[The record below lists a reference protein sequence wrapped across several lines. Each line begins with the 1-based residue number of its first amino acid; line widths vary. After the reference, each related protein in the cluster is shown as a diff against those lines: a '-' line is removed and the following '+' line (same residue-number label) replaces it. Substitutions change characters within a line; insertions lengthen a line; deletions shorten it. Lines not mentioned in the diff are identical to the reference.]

1 MRGNQLSPASDAA
14 SCPRMMSLSSDF
26 RSDALGPAS
35 TTSDVRGTTTLSA
48 PSHGQLSTTD
58 CSTPVSCAQS
68 SVYPL
73 ARDRPVLAPP
83 VFIFQKV
90 PTPVKRR
97 AESEDGSVVGTGVS
111 KRIRSLT
118 YPSLCNR
125 ARIGPSDNGRRAR
138 SASLSFP
145 PPLPVSRSNVFMPS
159 NMCNLNKVSPGP
171 VLPRVKVR
179 RTLLRPALLVAPQP
193 WKSQVLPHLTEVSLE
208 AAEDLSRVTIDPPSS
223 TCALNQRAWPQ
234 ENRNFSATD
243 TSASEGV
250 QFVFGENMSER
261 VLSPT
266 KTPYSEE
273 MTDSDCSSSDSESS
287 SSDLTHKLAVRR
299 TLWESAA
306 AYTASCGRRCLL
318 KQVQVFTGEEK
329 ESNVVQL
336 TCKLFVLEK
345 GTQSWSERG
354 RGVLRLNDLA
364 IGTKGTLQS
373 RIVMRHQGS
382 LKVILNT
389 KLWPHTQLRRP
400 ARRNLQ
406 VTATDLESHAVRVFL
421 IQASAKD
428 IARLYVAIHHRL
440 VALRCSAAGLGGDSA
455 GLRDRE
461 GHCSSEDE
469 EEEED
474 RRQPVKEEKVLK
486 THMRMVDC
494 SRKHSYPKVGPR

>member
-125 ARIGPSDNGRRAR
+125 ARI
-138 SASLSFP
+138 
-145 PPLPVSRSNVFMPS
+145 
-159 NMCNLNKVSPGP
+159 